1 MKRQRKGFT
10 LVELA
15 IVIAILG
22 ILAVVAIPKYQG
34 MVEEARSAEARA
46 QLGTVRSA
54 IAISYAK
61 NKGAFPNQTGTPSS
75 PDTFTTTSSNIFAD
89 GTTPG
94 VDIGSGPVSIVVP
107 GTCSG
112 TTWDPAVTTAGG
124 WEYDKATGRVIIN
137 STAVDPAGT
146 PSTATWSSY

>member
-34 MVEEARSAEARA
+34 MEDQARSSAAKA

-54 IAISYAK
+54 IGISYAK
-61 NKGAFPNQTGTPSS
+61 HKGQNPSTLDGTL
-75 PDTFTTTSSNIFAD
+75 FAD
-89 GTTPG
+89 GTMPSVDLG
-94 VDIGSGPVSIVVP
+94 VTNISTVATSTANPISVTGSTGGWIYNSATGGVRINSADI
-107 GTCSG
+107 
-112 TTWDPAVTTAGG
+112 DPASSPAVA
-124 WEYDKATGRVIIN
+124 W
-137 STAVDPAGT
+137 ST
-146 PSTATWSSY
+146 Y

>member
-34 MVEEARSAEARA
+34 MVSEARSAEAKA

-54 IAISYAK
+54 IAIYYAK
-61 NKGAFPNQTGTPSS
+61 NKGVMPTPLDGSL
-75 PDTFTTTSSNIFAD
+75 FAD
-89 GTTPG
+89 GVMPT
-94 VDIGSGPVSIVVP
+94 VDIGTSNIATVVP
-107 GTCSG
+107 ATAYTAPS
-112 TTWDPAVTTAGG
+112 TWTPTLTTAGG
-124 WEYDKATGRVIIN
+124 WEYDKATGRVVIN
-137 STAVDPAGT
+137 STDTDPAAN
-146 PSTATWSSY
+146 PSAAWSSY

>member
-34 MVEEARSAEARA
+34 MVDEARSAAAKA

-54 IAISYAK
+54 IAIHYAK
-61 NKGAFPNQTGTPSS
+61 NKGVFPANITGAL
-75 PDTFTTTSSNIFAD
+75 FAD
-89 GTTPG
+89 GTVAS
-94 VDIGSGPVSIVVP
+94 VDVGSGSVATVV
-107 GTCSG
+107 
-112 TTWDPAVTTAGG
+112 VTTAIPSPVTGTGG
-124 WEYDKATGRVIIN
+124 WLYQYNAVPATGDGKVVIN
-137 STAVDPAGT
+137 SPALDPVTGLA
-146 PSTATWSSY
+146 WSSY

>member
-34 MVEEARSAEARA
+34 MVDEARSAEARA

-61 NKGAFPNQTGTPSS
+61 NKGVMPATLTG
-75 PDTFTTTSSNIFAD
+75 DLFAD
-89 GTTPG
+89 SAMPS
-94 VDIGSGPVSIVVP
+94 VDIGTSNTNNVV
-107 GTCSG
+107 TASSN
-112 TTWDPAVTTAGG
+112 AGG
-124 WEYDKATGRVIIN
+124 WFYTASTGVVRIN

>member
-34 MVEEARSAEARA
+34 MEDEARSAAAKA

-61 NKGAFPNQTGTPSS
+61 NKGQFPATLDGS
-75 PDTFTTTSSNIFAD
+75 IFAE
-89 GTTPG
+89 GVVPG
-94 VDIGSGPVSIVVP
+94 VDIGSGPVSGVVADASP
-107 GTCSG
+107 NTPITGGDFTN
-112 TTWDPAVTTAGG
+112 AGG
-124 WEYDKATGRVIIN
+124 WVYNSTSGEVRIN
-137 STAVDPAGT
+137 STATDPAAN
-146 PSTATWSSY
+146 PAAAWSSY

>member
-1 MKRQRKGFT
+1 MKRQRRGFT

-34 MVEEARSAEARA
+34 MVNEARSAEARA

-61 NKGAFPNQTGTPSS
+61 NKGVMPATLTGAL
-75 PDTFTTTSSNIFAD
+75 FAD
-89 GTTPG
+89 GVMPSVDIAETNVNTVTAGTWVAPAWTVGTPATPG
-94 VDIGSGPVSIVVP
+94 IGGWLYDASNGKVSIN
-107 GTCSG
+107 
-112 TTWDPAVTTAGG
+112 TA
-124 WEYDKATGRVIIN
+124 T
-137 STAVDPAGT
+137 VDPA
-146 PSTATWSSY
+146 PSGLAWWIY

>member
-34 MVEEARSAEARA
+34 MEDQARSSAAKA

-54 IAISYAK
+54 IGISYAK
-61 NKGAFPNQTGTPSS
+61 NKGTFPSTISGGL
-75 PDTFTTTSSNIFAD
+75 FAD
-89 GTTPG
+89 GVMPSVVLGGTSNSSAVALDTASNSSAIT
-94 VDIGSGPVSIVVP
+94 VSG
-107 GTCSG
+107 
-112 TTWDPAVTTAGG
+112 TAGG
-124 WEYDKATGRVIIN
+124 WKYKPYTGEVRIN
-137 STAVDPAGT
+137 STATDPANPPT
-146 PSTATWSSY
+146 TWNSY

>member
-34 MVEEARSAEARA
+34 MVDEARSAAAKA

-54 IAISYAK
+54 IAIYYAK
-61 NKGAFPNQTGTPSS
+61 NKGAFPATISGAL
-75 PDTFTTTSSNIFAD
+75 FAD
-89 GTTPG
+89 GVMPS
-94 VDIGSGPVSIVVP
+94 VDIGTTNVATVTVVTAIPSPVT
-107 GTCSG
+107 GT
-112 TTWDPAVTTAGG
+112 GG
-124 WEYDKATGRVIIN
+124 WLYQYN
-137 STAVDPAGT
+137 
-146 PSTATWSSY
+146 

>member
-34 MVEEARSAEARA
+34 MVDEARSAAAKA

-54 IAISYAK
+54 IAIYYAK
-61 NKGAFPNQTGTPSS
+61 NKGTFPATIDGSL
-75 PDTFTTTSSNIFAD
+75 FAD
-89 GTTPG
+89 GNVAKVEITETDG
-94 VDIGSGPVSIVVP
+94 TVISSAAVLPVSTLLDVP
-107 GTCSG
+107 FAATDI
-112 TTWDPAVTTAGG
+112 TDVGG
-124 WEYDKATGRVIIN
+124 WIYNDNTGEVRIN
-137 STAVDPAGT
+137 HTDTDPVTGGAAWWT
-146 PSTATWSSY
+146 Y

>member
-1 MKRQRKGFT
+1 MKRQRRGFT

-34 MVEEARSAEARA
+34 MVDEARSAAAKA

-61 NKGAFPNQTGTPSS
+61 NKGNFPGTAGGVPASGNLF
-75 PDTFTTTSSNIFAD
+75 DGTLFAD
-89 GTTPG
+89 GIIPSI
-94 VDIGSGPVSIVVP
+94 DIGTTNLNTVVV
-107 GTCSG
+107 G
-112 TTWDPAVTTAGG
+112 TTATTAGG
-124 WEYDKATGRVIIN
+124 WMYNAPTGKVIIN
-137 STAVDPAGT
+137 SSAADPAN
-146 PSTATWSSY
+146 PSSAWSSY

>member
-34 MVEEARSAEARA
+34 MVDEARSAEARA

-54 IAISYAK
+54 IAIYYAK
-61 NKGAFPNQTGTPSS
+61 HQGAFP
-75 PDTFTTTSSNIFAD
+75 TTINADLFAD
-89 GTTPG
+89 GNIAG
-94 VDIGSGPVSIVVP
+94 VDIGSGPVSTVVVVAAIPATAP
-107 GTCSG
+107 GTGGWLYQYNATPATGDG
-112 TTWDPAVTTAGG
+112 TVRINSPAMDPA
-124 WEYDKATGRVIIN
+124 N
-137 STAVDPAGT
+137 
-146 PSTATWSSY
+146 PSSAWSSY

>member
-1 MKRQRKGFT
+1 MKRHRKGFT

-34 MVEEARSAEARA
+34 MVDEARSAEARA

-61 NKGAFPNQTGTPSS
+61 NKGTMPATLTGALFAEGTVPFVEITN
-75 PDTFTTTSSNIFAD
+75 PAGTVINSN
-89 GTTPG
+89 G
-94 VDIGSGPVSIVVP
+94 VV
-107 GTCSG
+107 
-112 TTWDPAVTTAGG
+112 AVASEAGG
-124 WEYDKATGRVIIN
+124 WLYVSGAVHIN
-137 STAVDPAGT
+137 SITGTDPAAT
-146 PSTATWSSY
+146 PSTTLWSSY

>member
-34 MVEEARSAEARA
+34 MVDEARSAAARA

-61 NKGAFPNQTGTPSS
+61 NKGVFPTTLDGT
-75 PDTFTTTSSNIFAD
+75 IFAD
-89 GTTPG
+89 GTMPFVEITTDALG
-94 VDIGSGPVSIVVP
+94 ATVVSSNTV
-107 GTCSG
+107 
-112 TTWDPAVTTAGG
+112 VTTASNTGG
-124 WEYDKATGRVIIN
+124 WFYTSSTGVVRIN
-137 STAVDPAGT
+137 STGT
-146 PSTATWSSY
+146 DVGGNPSTSLWNTY

>member
-34 MVEEARSAEARA
+34 MVEDARSSAAKA

-54 IAISYAK
+54 IGIYYAK
-61 NKGAFPNQTGTPSS
+61 NKGTWPTLAVLSATTNNLLFVEGTIPTVEITDVNGTVIRSAAVAADATPSTAITGS
-75 PDTFTTTSSNIFAD
+75 DFTN
-89 GTTPG
+89 
-94 VDIGSGPVSIVVP
+94 
-107 GTCSG
+107 
-112 TTWDPAVTTAGG
+112 AGG
-124 WEYDKATGRVIIN
+124 WVYNSSTGEVRIN
-137 STAVDPAGT
+137 STATDPAAN
-146 PSTATWSSY
+146 PSAAWSSY

>member
-34 MVEEARSAEARA
+34 MVDEARSAAARA

-54 IAISYAK
+54 IAITYAK
-61 NKGAFPNQTGTPSS
+61 QRGTFPVIASAALVDKNGAS
-75 PDTFTTTSSNIFAD
+75 IFAD
-89 GTTPG
+89 GVMPT
-94 VDIGSGPVSIVVP
+94 VDIGTSN
-107 GTCSG
+107 SG
-112 TTWDPAVTTAGG
+112 TVVAGSAATTDAGG
-124 WEYDKATGRVIIN
+124 WMYNGTNGRLIIN
-137 STAVDPAGT
+137 STAADVSAT
-146 PSTATWSSY
+146 PSTTLWSSY

>member
-34 MVEEARSAEARA
+34 MVDEARSAAAKA

-61 NKGAFPNQTGTPSS
+61 NKGNFPGTTGGIPATGNLF
-75 PDTFTTTSSNIFAD
+75 DGTIFAD
-89 GTTPG
+89 GVIPS
-94 VDIGSGPVSIVVP
+94 VDIKTSNISNVVT
-107 GTCSG
+107 GTA
-112 TTWDPAVTTAGG
+112 PTADTGG
-124 WEYDKATGRVIIN
+124 WMYNAPTGKVIIN
-137 STAVDPAGT
+137 STAPDPAN
-146 PSTATWSSY
+146 PSAAWSSY

>member
-34 MVEEARSAEARA
+34 MVDEARSAAAKA

-54 IAISYAK
+54 IAIYYAK
-61 NKGAFPNQTGTPSS
+61 HQGAFPATI
-75 PDTFTTTSSNIFAD
+75 DADLFAD
-89 GTTPG
+89 GNIAKVEITNTDGDVISSADVLVVNTVGDIPFAVGNITT
-94 VDIGSGPVSIVVP
+94 D
-107 GTCSG
+107 
-112 TTWDPAVTTAGG
+112 GG
-124 WEYDKATGRVIIN
+124 WVYNNNTGEVRIN
-137 STAVDPAGT
+137 H
-146 PSTATWSSY
+146 TATDPVTGGAAWWTY

>member
-34 MVEEARSAEARA
+34 MVDEARSAAAKA

-54 IAISYAK
+54 IAIFYAK
-61 NKGAFPNQTGTPSS
+61 NKGVFPANITG
-75 PDTFTTTSSNIFAD
+75 DLFAD
-89 GTTPG
+89 GTVAS
-94 VDIGSGPVSIVVP
+94 VDIGSGPVATVV
-107 GTCSG
+107 
-112 TTWDPAVTTAGG
+112 VTTAAIPDPVTGAGG
-124 WEYDKATGRVIIN
+124 WLYKYNAVPAPGDGKVVIN
-137 STAVDPAGT
+137 SPALDPVTGLA
-146 PSTATWSSY
+146 WSSY